1 MKENNLQ
8 YIYYEPNVK
17 NKIANT
23 VKKETGLE
31 TLTLNNLES
40 ISKESIESNE
50 DYLSLMK
57 KILNHLAKNLLNNR
71 IGCKVLSIFSV

>member
-1 MKENNLQ
+1 VKENNLQ

-57 KILNHLAKNLLNNR
+57 KNIES
-71 IGCKVLSIFSV
+71 LSQELTQK